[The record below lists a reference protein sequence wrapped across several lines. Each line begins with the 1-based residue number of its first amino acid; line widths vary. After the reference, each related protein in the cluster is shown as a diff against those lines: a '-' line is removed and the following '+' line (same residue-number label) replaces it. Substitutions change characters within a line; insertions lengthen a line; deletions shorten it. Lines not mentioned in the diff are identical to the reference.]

1 MLKDLNKIEVGMKVK
16 QIKELGYEQFDRLG
30 REFEVK
36 EVKENVIM
44 CSNGSIGFG
53 ISRNEFF
60 EYFEAIP
67 EPANNVTFVEVKDG
81 IRTIR
86 NGKVTVVI
94 LPNGTKGV
102 SKCMEE
108 DTYDAQIGYEIAYR
122 KAIVKKLQKELKGL
136 CK

>member
-1 MLKDLNKIEVGMKVK
+1 MSNEIKVGMKVK
-16 QIKELGYEQFDRLG
+16 QIKEVGYEQFDRLG

-36 EVKENVIM
+36 EVKDSVIM
-44 CSNGSIGFG
+44 CSNGLMGFG

-67 EPANNVTFVEVKDG
+67 EVLEYAVIEIKDG
-81 IRTIR
+81 IKTIR
-86 NGKVTVVI
+86 NGRVTIVI

-102 SKCMEE
+102 SKCLPQ
-108 DTYDAQIGYEIAYR
+108 DTYDYQKGYEIALK
-122 KAIVKKLQKELKGL
+122 KAQVKSLTKELKEL